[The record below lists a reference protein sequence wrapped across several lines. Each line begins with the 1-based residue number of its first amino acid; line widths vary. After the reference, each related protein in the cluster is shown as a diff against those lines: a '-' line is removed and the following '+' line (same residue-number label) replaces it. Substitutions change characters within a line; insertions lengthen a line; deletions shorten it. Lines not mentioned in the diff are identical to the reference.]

1 MAATT
6 WIFGPSQ
13 LNRGHM
19 CIGASDVCAG
29 RTDSVALL
37 IHAELCSG
45 MNRWM
50 LGRRA
55 ALLPN
60 RPMAAPAKR
69 LLRSAG
75 RRCRRLSARLQN
87 VLLPDHVRRGRAIA
101 ALASL
106 ADGMLP
112 AGQGL
117 DTKAPVDT
125 STSVVEGMR
134 GKAWKYDKPEKVA
147 ARETPAGA
155 AAACEPGPAP
165 ESSAGTPRED
175 APTGRDRN
183 EGEGEGDGDGEG
195 DVDGHGDEDDLI
207 ADFLLDV
214 ENSSDDSD

>member
-1 MAATT
+1 
-6 WIFGPSQ
+6 
-13 LNRGHM
+13 M
-19 CIGASDVCAG
+19 C
-29 RTDSVALL
+29 
-37 IHAELCSG
+37 AE
-45 MNRWM
+45 
-50 LGRRA
+50 A
-55 ALLPN
+55 
-60 RPMAAPAKR
+60 
-69 LLRSAG
+69 
-75 RRCRRLSARLQN
+75 
-87 VLLPDHVRRGRAIA
+87 RAIA

-147 ARETPAGA
+147 ARDTPAGS

-175 APTGRDRN
+175 VPTGRDRI
-183 EGEGEGDGDGEG
+183 EGDGEG
-195 DVDGHGDEDDLI
+195 DDEGDVDEHGDEDDLI

-214 ENSSDDSD
+214 VSSSDDSD